1 MTFLG
6 CLDSATI
13 FFCPDSGPD
22 FLYGDSADSV
32 FHPTFDPQ
40 RDAKQPAKRKQ
51 N

>member
-32 FHPTFDPQ
+32 FHPTFDPPKG
-40 RDAKQPAKRKQ
+40 RETAGKA
-51 N
+51 